1 MNEKIALLVLMTFLS
16 TCVQAQNF
24 LEDNKI
30 ELGVRTSTSIQSL
43 SIIFSANARM
53 QLEVGTV
60 EAIISP
66 WSDRFVITGLF
77 AAHDSDFLK
86 KQYSG
91 ALEGFSY
98 FFGLGGHLGTSY
110 SDFLSGV
117 DVQAGMEYKIPS
129 LPLKVSTDLKPAYH
143 ITGPV
148 EINKFELQ
156 GGASIRYVF

>member
-1 MNEKIALLVLMTFLS
+1 MNENILLIVLMTFLS
-16 TCVQAQNF
+16 TGVQSQNF
-24 LEDNKI
+24 LVDNKI
-30 ELGVRTSTSIQSL
+30 ELGVRSSTSIQSF
-43 SIIFSANARM
+43 SIFLSANARM

-66 WSDRFVITGLF
+66 WSDRFVITGLY

-86 KQYSG
+86 NQYSG

-98 FFGLGGHLGTSY
+98 FFGLGGHLGASY

-117 DVQAGMEYKIPS
+117 DVQAGIEYKIPD

-143 ITGPV
+143 ITGPAG
-148 EINKFELQ
+148 INKLEFQ